1 MIPRLNV
8 VLMAASIV
16 ACSILSWRLSR
27 ASEEERIR
35 VSALELIGQKT
46 LHEITELRAKNS
58 HSMVS
63 PQVKSSPV
71 QNEAPSAKSA
81 SKRDWD
87 PWGFEKTLSHRPDL
101 QNSRMEVSRALVRTE
116 YQPLFD
122 QLGLSDA
129 QISAFAVNVALRRE
143 KDADIRATLGERQ
156 VPMDGPQA
164 AKLYAAATAEFESA
178 QKILLGES
186 GFATW
191 KEYEKGRYV
200 RPLVAQSAAAAT
212 MLGSPLSATQLTDTL
227 RAFVESSEDNNKKG
241 MLDNINWALLA
252 EKTRPFLSP
261 AQQQAILQA
270 HRARRSSMEFQEL
283 LLKADQADRAG
294 SR

>member
-101 QNSRMEVSRALVRTE
+101 QNSKPGASRAFFVARFPVRRCR
-116 YQPLFD
+116 
-122 QLGLSDA
+122 
-129 QISAFAVNVALRRE
+129 NRRGTDVLWMSGA
-143 KDADIRATLGERQ
+143 KHNDERPTHTKHSQ
-156 VPMDGPQA
+156 HLPE
-164 AKLYAAATAEFESA
+164 TAP
-178 QKILLGES
+178 G
-186 GFATW
+186 
-191 KEYEKGRYV
+191 
-200 RPLVAQSAAAAT
+200 
-212 MLGSPLSATQLTDTL
+212 
-227 RAFVESSEDNNKKG
+227 
-241 MLDNINWALLA
+241 
-252 EKTRPFLSP
+252 
-261 AQQQAILQA
+261 
-270 HRARRSSMEFQEL
+270 
-283 LLKADQADRAG
+283 
-294 SR
+294 